1 MTIITRLT
9 GELTGGDAASLP
21 RLSWA
26 SGLNPNR
33 RWVPARLPAVGVEAE
48 SWPSNEGAILANA
61 DGPIVGQEAGIK
73 YAQFSGVSDNRLSLA
88 SLAASTMRTLL
99 IIARPNTGDAFTGG
113 SPVVN
118 TSAIQVL
125 HSPASDQATIT
136 SGVAPLPAVRDKWHV
151 YAYSLP
157 DTGDGAFVIDN
168 ASTTFAPSNRAQNQ
182 INVAR
187 SGGNYRQLR
196 VLELLTSPDV
206 FTAAQLL
213 AAAAA
218 AKAWYSGLAWAA

>member
-9 GELTGGDAASLP
+9 TDFTGGDAATLP

-26 SGLNPNR
+26 SNLNPNR
-33 RWVPARLPAVGVEAE
+33 RWVPARLPAVGTEAE
-48 SWPSNEGAILANA
+48 SWPSNEGALLANA

-73 YAQFSGVSDNRLSLA
+73 YAQFSGASDNRLTLA
-88 SLAASTMRTLL
+88 SLAASTMRTVLV
-99 IIARPNTGDAFTGG
+99 IARPNTGDAFTGG

-136 SGVAPLPAVRDKWHV
+136 SGVAALPAVRDKWHV

-182 INVAR
+182 INLAR
-187 SGGNYRQLR
+187 SGSNFRQLR
-196 VLELLTSPDV
+196 VLEVMTSPDV
-206 FTAAQLL
+206 FSAAQLI

-218 AKAWYSGLAWAA
+218 AKAWYSSLAWAA

>member
-9 GELTGGDAASLP
+9 GELTGGDAATLP

-33 RWVPARLPAVGVEAE
+33 RWVPARLPAVAAEAE
-48 SWPSNEGAILANA
+48 SWLSNEGASLANT
-61 DGPIVGQEAGIK
+61 DGPIVGQEAGLK
-73 YAQFSGVSDNRLSLA
+73 YAQFSGVSDNRLTISG
-88 SLAASTMRTLL
+88 LAASTMRTVLV
-99 IIARPNTGDAFTGG
+99 IARPNTGDVFAG
-113 SPVVN
+113 SSAPILN
-118 TSAIQVL
+118 TSAIQIL
-125 HSPASDQATIT
+125 HNVGSDQCTVT
-136 SGVAPLPAVRDKWHV
+136 SGAAPLPAVRDKWHV

-157 DTGDGAFVIDN
+157 DAGDGVFVVDN

-187 SGGNYRQLR
+187 SGSNYRQLR

-206 FTAAQLL
+206 FSAAQLL

-218 AKAWYSGLAWAA
+218 AKAWYSGLAWA